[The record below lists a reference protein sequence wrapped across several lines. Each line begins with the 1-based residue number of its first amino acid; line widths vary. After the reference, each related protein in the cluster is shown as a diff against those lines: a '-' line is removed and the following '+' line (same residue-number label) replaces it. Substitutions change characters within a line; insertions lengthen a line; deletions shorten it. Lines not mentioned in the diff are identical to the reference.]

1 MSKSI
6 FNYIAL
12 ADDRALVT
20 DGNKRNVVLYV
31 SDWNEAQRR
40 FALVDATE
48 EFNAEVE
55 EFYSVLTKAAER
67 INAVQAKTIDPNSFY
82 VVNEGVEGEAH
93 QCAEII
99 ELGYGSQIARL
110 INNDQTDRLMWVGN
124 DRIEILAYEG

>member
-124 DRIEILAYEG
+124 DRIEILAFEG